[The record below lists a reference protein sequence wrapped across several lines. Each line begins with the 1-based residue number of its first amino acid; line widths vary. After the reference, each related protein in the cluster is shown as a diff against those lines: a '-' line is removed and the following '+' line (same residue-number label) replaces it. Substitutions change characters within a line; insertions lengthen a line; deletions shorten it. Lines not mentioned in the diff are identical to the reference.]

1 MKVREKMSAN
11 PTTIGPDTTVAEAFQ
26 LMREKAVRR
35 LPVMNKGKLVGIV
48 TLNELSK
55 VSPSPATSLS
65 IFEINY
71 LLTKAKIK
79 DIIPKHMNVITIEA
93 NANIERAAI
102 LMRENKIGG
111 IPVMEDGKL
120 VGIITE
126 TDIFDA
132 FIDILGVNRPGTR
145 IDLEVEDGIGVA
157 AEITGIIAQ
166 HGISIQNMVLI
177 EQEPQPTFE
186 IILRVA
192 ARDTESLVH
201 DLKQK
206 GYKIVNVITKN

>member
-1 MKVREKMSAN
+1 MKVREKMSVN
-11 PTTIGPDTTVAEAFQ
+11 PTTISPDTTVAEAFQ

-35 LPVMNKGKLVGIV
+35 LPVMKKEKLVGIV

-71 LLTKAKIK
+71 LLTKARIK
-79 DIIPKHMNVITIEA
+79 DIIPKHMKVITIEA
-93 NANIERAAI
+93 NANIEKAAI

-111 IPVMEDGKL
+111 IPVMDNGKL

-145 IDLEVEDGIGVA
+145 IDLEVDERVGLA
-157 AEITGIIAQ
+157 SQITSVVAQ
-166 HGISIQNMVLI
+166 HGMAIENLVLV
-177 EQEPQPTFE
+177 EKDPQPIFE
-186 IILRVA
+186 LIIRVA
-192 ARDTESLVH
+192 SKDTEDLVQ
-201 DLKQK
+201 DLKNK
-206 GYKIVNVITKN
+206 GFKVLDVITKG